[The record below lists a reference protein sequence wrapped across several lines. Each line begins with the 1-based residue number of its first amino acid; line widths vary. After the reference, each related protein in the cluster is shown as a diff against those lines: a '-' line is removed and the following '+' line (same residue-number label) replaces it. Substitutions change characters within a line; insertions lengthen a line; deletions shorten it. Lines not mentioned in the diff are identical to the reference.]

1 MAISTAYSSSSSYSS
16 YATLAATLVAQSTS
30 TASTTSTT
38 ASTTTEQAAT
48 SVTLSDAALAAL
60 ATKDFA
66 TVLAETRTKLTTL
79 LKEADRD
86 SPLEG
91 DELALDLSSLDPR
104 ELYAMASDDSF
115 SNDERAAAGIE
126 MQRRF
131 EQALSGPAALAKVT
145 GNYTALY
152 KAAADYLDGLGAEEK
167 AGADWIAGRAAV
179 TEGLAQL
186 KSDPKTLPDA
196 GEDDPVALY
205 LAVVEAGEAIKQT
218 SITDVASTARKTL
231 DSLYAEAIK
240 NGKAPTFNKQ
250 TTVGTYID
258 MSAFDSRSL
267 SAIALNTGSKFATEE
282 VNAASA
288 ALRSKSGAALLA
300 GFQSAAKS
308 SDPTAFS
315 QNIISIYSSMSSE
328 ERQAAGWSDQF
339 YQAAVASYETTSKL
353 TQMFAEAGGDSTG
366 FLSWMGK

>member
-1 MAISTAYSSSSSYSS
+1 MAINTAYSSTGYSNTSYASLA
-16 YATLAATLVAQSTS
+16 ATLAAQTAATSSTS
-30 TASTTSTT
+30 TATTTT
-38 ASTTTEQAAT
+38 AEPAAT
-48 SVTLSDAALAAL
+48 SVTLSEAALAAL

-66 TVLAETRTKLTTL
+66 TVLAEAQAKLAAL

-91 DELALDLSSLDPR
+91 DKLALDLSSLDPR
-104 ELYAMASDDSF
+104 ELYAMASEDSF
-115 SNDERAAAGIE
+115 SEDERDAAGIE

-152 KAAADYLDGLGAEEK
+152 KAAAEYLDGLGTEEK
-167 AGADWIAGRAAV
+167 AGADWIAGRQAV

-186 KSDPKTLPDA
+186 KTDPKTLPDA
-196 GEDDPVALY
+196 GEADPVALY
-205 LAVVEAGEAIKQT
+205 LAVIEAGEAIKPPA
-218 SITDVASTARKTL
+218 IADVATTARKTL
-231 DSLYAEAIK
+231 DALYADAIK

-250 TTVGTYID
+250 TFVGTYID
-258 MSAFDSRSL
+258 ISAFDSRSL
-267 SAIALNTGSKFATEE
+267 SAITLNTDGKFTAEE
-282 VNAASA
+282 TRAAQG

-315 QNIISIYSSMSSE
+315 QNIISI
-328 ERQAAGWSDQF
+328 
-339 YQAAVASYETTSKL
+339 
-353 TQMFAEAGGDSTG
+353 
-366 FLSWMGK
+366 

>member
-1 MAISTAYSSSSSYSS
+1 MAISTAYSSTGYSS
-16 YATLAATLVAQSTS
+16 YASLATTLAAQTS
-30 TASTTSTT
+30 AAAPASTTTST
-38 ASTTTEQAAT
+38 TTTEQAAT

-66 TVLAETRTKLTTL
+66 SVIAETKTKLAAL
-79 LKEADRD
+79 LEEADRE

-91 DELALDLSSLDPR
+91 DELALDLSSLDAR
-104 ELYAMASDDSF
+104 ELFAMASNDSF
-115 SNDERAAAGIE
+115 SEDERAAAGIE

-131 EQALSGPAALAKVT
+131 EQAMSGPAALAKVT

-152 KAAADYLDGLGAEEK
+152 KAAAEYLDALGPEEK

-179 TEGLAQL
+179 TDGLAQL

-196 GEDDPVALY
+196 GDDDPVALY
-205 LAVVEAGEAIKQT
+205 LALVEAGNAVKQQD
-218 SITDVASTARKTL
+218 IADVAGTARKTL
-231 DSLYAEAIK
+231 DALYADAIK
-240 NGKAPTFNKQ
+240 AGKAPTFNKQ

-267 SAIALNTGSKFATEE
+267 SAIALNTGTKFAAEE
-282 VNAASA
+282 VAAASA

-300 GFQSAAKS
+300 GFQNAAKS

-339 YQAAVASYETTSKL
+339 YQAAVASYESTSKL
-353 TQMFAEAGGDSTG
+353 TQMFAEAGGSSTG
-366 FLSWMGK
+366 FMSWLGK